1 MHVLERSEVRRQLSV
16 CSPIIQV
23 TGEWKGITAGGC
35 PNYPE
40 THRNNPVYFCEL
52 EESSSSKTL
61 SVLVKVRGPR

>member
-1 MHVLERSEVRRQLSV
+1 MFFFHIVSLYAIRF
-16 CSPIIQV
+16 IFKV

-40 THRNNPVYFCEL
+40 TYKNNPVYFCEFQ
-52 EESSSSKTL
+52 EVVNPNTL